1 MKTSKII
8 FISFFGVIGLF
19 LLSLLIQV
27 DPKKYEN
34 DHIKNET
41 LVLPAFNHLVVE
53 KGSNLTLIQDL
64 ADSIK
69 LTYEKGVIISK
80 PVYSMKGDTLVVSPV
95 ESKDYCFIELRFRNL
110 KSIQATNCSL
120 VLNKILAESLFVEA
134 TNVELNFH
142 DAVTLD
148 SLKIKLL
155 TGSNFWC
162 NSSTLKTVNLFADQS
177 NADFSIDQ
185 IAELKAELRDSSE
198 LSTWKV
204 LRSDVQTDETSRYFS
219 R

>member
-8 FISFFGVIGLF
+8 FISFFGAIGLF

-27 DPKKYEN
+27 DPKKFEN
-34 DHIKNET
+34 EKYQNET
-41 LVLPAFNHLVVE
+41 IALPSFNHLIVE
-53 KGSNLTLIQDL
+53 KEYNLTLVQGL

-69 LTYEKGVIISK
+69 LTYEKGVVIAK
-80 PVYSMKGDTLVVSPV
+80 PIYTMRGDTLVISP
-95 ESKDYCFIELRFRNL
+95 EPNKDFWFYELSFKNL
-110 KSIQATNCSL
+110 KSIKATSCKFELRKLSL
-120 VLNKILAESLFVEA
+120 QNLYINGTGAEI
-134 TNVELNFH
+134 NFS
-142 DAVTLD
+142 DAVELD
-148 SLKIKLL
+148 SLKMNLFFN
-155 TGSNFWC
+155 SQFWT
-162 NSSTLKTVNLFADQS
+162 NSSKLKTVQLIADKS

-204 LRSDVQTDETSRYFS
+204 LRSDVKSDETSRYYS